1 MMNSYNENLH
11 STVVGALSDLDV
23 AQQQVTSQ
31 ANAAMFT
38 LYHAEGAAITAD
50 EQLVAAKATLQFK
63 ESVKD
68 QAVNNSNVSNNQLAS
83 AAQGAQSVKQSVTNT
98 AVGAANIQVATTA
111 IVRLAGDLGGI
122 FSIVHAADFDTDIY
136 LQTESV
142 RELINETAYVAE
154 TISQLGMEA
163 SAAVAEVSAST
174 VLDKSKLVN
183 TAINNLLKI
192 ASADFDNANQLVASA
207 NASLA
212 AVLAS
217 EKLAEGTLEDFSVDY
232 VSARSAYNATN
243 AQLNLGLRTSGVTN
257 ISFTAWFDSITNPF
271 PVNEGAKPLYPVSQY
286 YLVVAKE
293 TKQFTFSISDVENL
307 MVNAIDR
314 LVPVGEQDILPVP
327 TPASGS
333 SVTLPKPA
341 PTFKKQINVF
351 DMPGKTK
358 VLHDSDG
365 DEIQLGVDYVV
376 FVVAVYQDAYKKKL
390 NDFSD
395 FLSAPSKSICLAN
408 QLNAVNASSI
418 FVFGLR
424 DDPSK
429 NTTLAALPQARTITD
444 ILTKESGSKEHTYA
458 LIFVTDKE
466 ENKDFVIQNRCMLL
480 PEYSDFASG
489 MMTRASLKSLLD
501 EDVQDMEKVFDTYD
515 PLIAQYQSE
524 LLNLDARMQKPA
536 GEAGNTAVTDLAA
549 EGGEASA
556 TAKEAADLQIE
567 WVQQRTTLQQQ
578 LKTAKADK
586 QEALKNLQN
595 QSGGKPGF
603 FFNLNMAE
611 QVPDDN
617 YTIATLPDI
626 DGNTTV
632 WLALFGPNS
641 TDNFGNRLMD
651 GTSYIPA
658 VLTASLAEESNQDQF
673 LNALSDINA
682 TNDFKYAE

>member
-1 MMNSYNENLH
+1 
-11 STVVGALSDLDV
+11 
-23 AQQQVTSQ
+23 
-31 ANAAMFT
+31 
-38 LYHAEGAAITAD
+38 
-50 EQLVAAKATLQFK
+50 
-63 ESVKD
+63 
-68 QAVNNSNVSNNQLAS
+68 
-83 AAQGAQSVKQSVTNT
+83 
-98 AVGAANIQVATTA
+98 
-111 IVRLAGDLGGI
+111 
-122 FSIVHAADFDTDIY
+122 
-136 LQTESV
+136 
-142 RELINETAYVAE
+142 
-154 TISQLGMEA
+154 
-163 SAAVAEVSAST
+163 
-174 VLDKSKLVN
+174 
-183 TAINNLLKI
+183 
-192 ASADFDNANQLVASA
+192 
-207 NASLA
+207 
-212 AVLAS
+212 
-217 EKLAEGTLEDFSVDY
+217 
-232 VSARSAYNATN
+232 
-243 AQLNLGLRTSGVTN
+243 
-257 ISFTAWFDSITNPF
+257 
-271 PVNEGAKPLYPVSQY
+271 
-286 YLVVAKE
+286 
-293 TKQFTFSISDVENL
+293 
-307 MVNAIDR
+307 
-314 LVPVGEQDILPVP
+314 
-327 TPASGS
+327 
-333 SVTLPKPA
+333 
-341 PTFKKQINVF
+341 
-351 DMPGKTK
+351 
-358 VLHDSDG
+358 
-365 DEIQLGVDYVV
+365 
-376 FVVAVYQDAYKKKL
+376 
-390 NDFSD
+390 
-395 FLSAPSKSICLAN
+395 
-408 QLNAVNASSI
+408 
-418 FVFGLR
+418 
-424 DDPSK
+424 
-429 NTTLAALPQARTITD
+429 
-444 ILTKESGSKEHTYA
+444 
-458 LIFVTDKE
+458 
-466 ENKDFVIQNRCMLL
+466 MLL